1 MKRIDELGLEQLQ
14 LQKDLSRLGKGK
26 TPSKAD
32 RRAFLKAGAALAAG
46 AAAGIF
52 TPKAGGQVPPEGDDV
67 PRDGAE
73 LQYDLNNFGDLDTSD
88 LPGIEPGADIEITA
102 RDFTRGLSVA
112 VGGLLK
118 LEADLQAKIQG
129 QIAQLDS
136 AIVAQNAD
144 QALAITAELRMCLVN
159 NADSIDAAAGKVA
172 FAEVTSY
179 SQLLI
184 FLVESLYFLG
194 VRIIGVIWVFPWG
207 QIYKILEV
215 FEVHV
220 QCWTVI
226 QIRILEIYIR
236 FFLFVLAIRFDCF
249 PGPRWTISVFI
260 VLVSICLRITVIEVF
275 RICVWWTRHYL
286 LLIKC

>member
-1 MKRIDELGLEQLQ
+1 MKRIDELGLEQLK
-14 LQKDLSRLGKGK
+14 LQKELTKLGKGK

-52 TPKAGGQVPPEGDDV
+52 TPKAGAQDPGGDDV

-73 LQYDLNNFGDLDTSD
+73 LEYNLDNFGDLDTTD
-88 LPGIEPGADIEITA
+88 LPGIEPGQDIEITA

-112 VGGLLK
+112 VGGLLN
-118 LEADLQAKIQG
+118 LEEDLKAKILG
-129 QIAQLDS
+129 QVAQLDA
-136 AIVAQNAD
+136 AIVAQDAA
-144 QALAITAELRMCLVN
+144 QALAVTSELRFCLVN

-220 QCWTVI
+220 TCWTVI
-226 QIRILEIYIR
+226 QIRILHIYIR